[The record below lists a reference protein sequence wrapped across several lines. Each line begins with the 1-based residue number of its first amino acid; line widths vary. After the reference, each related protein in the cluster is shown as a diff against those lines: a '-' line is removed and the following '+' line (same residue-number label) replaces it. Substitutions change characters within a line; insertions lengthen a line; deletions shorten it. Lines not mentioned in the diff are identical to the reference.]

1 MEEKVFRVSYGFV
14 GKAVDGGALESYAPS
29 LFYAKDYDG
38 RFVTLEEAVA
48 IYEIHAPEEN
58 EYADYDEFLPICVE
72 VQYFPEADISSR
84 FSINPVDYII
94 YDGNNW
100 FIPLKEERVKKASK
114 DEALKWIEA
123 YVKAVKSYDERV
135 KALPE
140 PTLETFFFAK
150 DKSFY
155 PTKEELTAMPK
166 AE

>member
-1 MEEKVFRVSYGFV
+1 MKDKIFRVSYGFV
-14 GKAVDGGALESYAPS
+14 DNDRKSGALESYAPS
-29 LFYAKDYDG
+29 VLYAKDYDG

-72 VQYFPEADISSR
+72 AQYFPDADISSR
-84 FSINPVDYII
+84 FSIYPVDYII

-100 FIPLKEERVKKASK
+100 FIPLKEGRVKKASK

-155 PTKEELTAMPK
+155 PTKEELAAMPK

>member
-1 MEEKVFRVSYGFV
+1 MEEKVFRVSYGYID
-14 GKAVDGGALESYAPS
+14 KAVDGGSLKSYTPAV
-29 LFYAKDYDG
+29 LHTKDYDG
-38 RFVTLEEAVA
+38 RFVTLEEAVR
-48 IYEIHAPEEN
+48 IYELYAPEEN
-58 EYADYDEFLPICVE
+58 AYADYDEFLPICVE
-72 VQYFPEADISSR
+72 AQYFPDVDISSR
-84 FSINPVDYII
+84 FSIYPVDYII

-100 FIPLKEERVKKASK
+100 FIPLKEGRVKKASK

-140 PTLETFFFAK
+140 PTLETIFFAK

-155 PTKEELTAMPK
+155 PTKEELAAMPK